1 MLYRA
6 TRDGFKA
13 NDFWQRCAGKGPT
26 LTIVKVCSHKCR
38 NVHCVPAVIAL
49 QLLRLP
55 HRDFRTILPLSLCAQ
70 AARNGFIS
78 GAFTPVSWPAD
89 AATRIGYLPDPSGR
103 TFLFSLVNAH
113 GRAVKLRLKADQ
125 RAKALYLGGV
135 GSGPG
140 FGFGADLH
148 LIWPSAAN
156 HSGGCLAVPSSFE
169 LDHETEAAAGLAP
182 IAFAYDKTLLAG
194 NRGEGYDSALFA
206 AAEIEV
212 YQL

>member
-1 MLYRA
+1 M
-6 TRDGFKA
+6 
-13 NDFWQRCAGKGPT
+13 
-26 LTIVKVCSHKCR
+26 
-38 NVHCVPAVIAL
+38 PAVIAL

-55 HRDFRTILPLSLCAQ
+55 HRDFRAILPLSLCAQ

-113 GRAVKLRLKADQ
+113 GRVVKLRLKDSQ
-125 RAKALYLGGV
+125 HHFALNLNGAHC
-135 GSGPG
+135 GPG
-140 FGFGADLH
+140 FGSGADLR
-148 LIWPSAAN
+148 LMRKEAN
-156 HSGGCLAVPSSFE
+156 DRGHGCHAYPMSFE
-169 LDHETEAAAGLAP
+169 LDGDLERAVGLPP
-182 IAFAYDKTLLAG
+182 IPFAYDKALLAG
-194 NRGEGYDSALFA
+194 DDGKGSRSWVEFA